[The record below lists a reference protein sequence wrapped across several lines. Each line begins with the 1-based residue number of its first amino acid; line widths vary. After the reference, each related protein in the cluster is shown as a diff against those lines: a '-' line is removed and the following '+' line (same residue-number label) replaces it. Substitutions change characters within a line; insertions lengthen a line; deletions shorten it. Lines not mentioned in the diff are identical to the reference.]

1 MERKEIDKNVLK
13 RKIVEQAYVS
23 AYTLSDEQ
31 TRKLIQDKFERAKT
45 LREQLR
51 KSNLLWHTDR

>member
-1 MERKEIDKNVLK
+1 MEHKEIDYSKVN

-23 AYTLSDEQ
+23 AYTLNDEQ
-31 TRKLIQDKFERAKT
+31 TRKLIQDKFDRANQ
-45 LREQLR
+45 LREALK

>member
-1 MERKEIDKNVLK
+1 METNEIDYRKLNK
-13 RKIVEQAYVS
+13 KIVEQAYVS

>member
-1 MERKEIDKNVLK
+1 MEHKEIDYSKVN

-23 AYTLSDEQ
+23 AYTLNDEQ
-31 TRKLIQDKFERAKT
+31 TRKLIQDKFDRANQ
-45 LREQLR
+45 LREVLK

>member
-13 RKIVEQAYVS
+13 RKVVEQAYVS

>member
-1 MERKEIDKNVLK
+1 MHREQIEHNKK
-13 RKIVEQAYVS
+13 VEQAYVS
-23 AYTLSDEQ
+23 AYTLTDEQ

>member
-13 RKIVEQAYVS
+13 RKVVEQAYVS

-31 TRKLIQDKFERAKT
+31 TRKLIQDKFERARALYEAQK
-45 LREQLR
+45 
-51 KSNLLWHTDR
+51 KSPVYED